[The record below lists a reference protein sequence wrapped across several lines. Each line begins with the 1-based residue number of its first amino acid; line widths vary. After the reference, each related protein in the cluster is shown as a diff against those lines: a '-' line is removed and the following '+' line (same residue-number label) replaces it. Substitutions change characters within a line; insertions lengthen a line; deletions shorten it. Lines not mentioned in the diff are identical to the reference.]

1 MAIFSLSKATNDP
14 PYAPW
19 LVFAVFFSIPLGF
32 ALYTNHAW
40 EDWYITFRA
49 SKNLALG
56 NGLVFQPG
64 ERLHTFTSPLGTLIP
79 ALLAWVTG
87 GHSDDLVLW
96 LFRLFNCILLGSTG
110 VLTWSIGRSIHRH
123 RFATFI
129 LLLYLAID
137 PKLVDNSIDGMET
150 AIMAFFLTLTIY
162 ALVAKQGT
170 AQLATLTIA
179 LAGVMWT
186 RPDGFVY
193 VSGLLLGALI
203 WPGQS
208 SLGQSR
214 PGQLQPARTRADWFR
229 LLVKAGALAAL
240 LYLPWLL
247 WATWYYGTPVP
258 NTVLAKSMGSSRS
271 AIDVLQSVL
280 LFPINTFRGQ
290 GKMHLIFTPT
300 YLEFGGWPFFLY
312 TISKILTTLAIFY
325 WLVPKA
331 AGWGKIFSLTAFIS
345 VLYLST
351 INYPYPWY
359 IPMGTFFCI
368 YALSMLLDQ
377 VLTWVRTNALL
388 STGVRGLTA
397 GLAVVQLGVF
407 LVMANEMRLQQS
419 IIETNHRK
427 EIGLWLKANAQPGQ
441 TVFMECLGYIGFY
454 SGMKTLDYP
463 GLSSG
468 EVIAARKLFPA
479 TVKKGYPDEFGPLI
493 VALKPDF
500 VVLRDHEI
508 ANINQHT
515 TVLQQDYTPV
525 KVFDVTPQLA
535 SHERLPG
542 YGYLRYDA
550 RFTVFAHTGQEV
562 ARLEAREKR

>member
-1 MAIFSLSKATNDP
+1 MTLSSLQKTANDP
-14 PYAPW
+14 RYAPG
-19 LVFAVFFSIPLGF
+19 LVFAVFFVIPLGF

-79 ALLAWVTG
+79 ALLAWITG
-87 GHSDDLVLW
+87 GQADDLVLW
-96 LFRLFNCILLGSTG
+96 LFRLFNCMLLGSTG
-110 VLTWSIGRSIHRH
+110 VLTWHIGRSIHRH
-123 RFATFI
+123 HFATFI

-137 PKLVDNSIDGMET
+137 PKLIDNSINGMET
-150 AIMAFFLTLTIY
+150 AMMAFFLTLTIY
-162 ALVAKQGT
+162 ALVVKQGT
-170 AQLATLTIA
+170 AQLITLTMA

-193 VSGLLLGALI
+193 VSGLLLGVLI
-203 WPGQS
+203 WPN
-208 SLGQSR
+208 R
-214 PGQLQPARTRADWFR
+214 HRADWFR
-229 LLVKAGALAAL
+229 LLVKAGMLAVL
-240 LYLPWLL
+240 LYLPWLI
-247 WATWYYGTPVP
+247 WATWYYGTPIP
-258 NTVLAKSMGSSRS
+258 NTVLAKSMGSARS

-280 LFPINTFRGQ
+280 LFPVNTFRGQ

-331 AGWGKIFSLTAFIS
+331 TGWGKILSLSAFIS

-377 VLTWVRTNALL
+377 LLTWVRANALL
-388 STGVRGLTA
+388 NTSVRSLTT
-397 GLAVVQLGVF
+397 GLAMVQLIVF
-407 LVMANEMRLQQS
+407 LVMANEMRIQQT

-427 EIGLWLKANAQPGQ
+427 EIGLWLKANAQPKQ

-454 SGMKTLDYP
+454 SGLKTLDYP
-463 GLSSG
+463 GLSST
-468 EVIAARKLFPA
+468 EVVAARKQFPA

-493 VALKPDF
+493 AVLKPDF

-508 ANINQHT
+508 ANINQHMA
-515 TVLQQDYTPV
+515 VLQQDYKPV

-535 SHERLPG
+535 RYERLPG

-550 RFTVFAHTGQEV
+550 RFTVFAHTRKEV
-562 ARLEAREKR
+562 EREKT